1 MEEQDPK
8 GFKIDFTE
16 DETEPRAK
24 KTAVPPKKKPSSAP
38 GLKAGIISLLLF
50 GLLAGL
56 LFFGYFILDDRIRQI
71 EAQQDRQ
78 SRQVEE
84 NIEEVAA
91 KRFSALSDLVSEP
104 TRQLK
109 ARVLELEKQVKNLS
123 SANSELEKTLA
134 EFRRESKNRIAGVEK
149 QVSAQKKSSQSGIS
163 DLESRLTA
171 ELEKLRET
179 TTALE
184 QTLGEAG
191 KFGPRI
197 NEAEKRIAAFS
208 DRFANLEEKINAVQK
223 QARTGA
229 DTAELEKQ
237 LTDLKNTLNRKI
249 NDNRAGLRKQIQDL
263 QQQIQS
269 LEAIIRTLE
278 RVQTSGENTGS
289 GAGEM
294 IEQELQ

>member
-16 DETEPRAK
+16 DETESRAK
-24 KTAVPPKKKPSSAP
+24 KSAVPPKKKPSSSP

-71 EAQQDRQ
+71 ETKQDRQ

-84 NIEEVAA
+84 NIEEMVE

-104 TRQLK
+104 TRQVK
-109 ARVLELEKQVKNLS
+109 ARVLELEKQVKSLS
-123 SANSELEKTLA
+123 SANSQLEKNLA
-134 EFRRESKNRIAGVEK
+134 ELRQEMKNRITGVER
-149 QVSAQKKSSQSGIS
+149 QVSAQEKAAQSGIK

-191 KFGPRI
+191 KLRPRI
-197 NEAEKRIAAFS
+197 NEAEKRIAAFTA
-208 DRFANLEEKINAVQK
+208 RFANLEEKINAVQK
-223 QARTGA
+223 QAQAGP
-229 DTAELEKQ
+229 DTAELEK
-237 LTDLKNTLNRKI
+237 TVSRKI
-249 NDNRAGLRKQIQDL
+249 NENTAGLQRQIQDL

>member
-1 MEEQDPK
+1 MEEQQDPK

-38 GLKAGIISLLLF
+38 VLKAGIISLLLF

-56 LFFGYFILDDRIRQI
+56 LFFGYVILDDRIGQI

-84 NIEEVAA
+84 NIEEMAEE
-91 KRFSALSDLVSEP
+91 RFSALSDLVSEP

-123 SANSELEKTLA
+123 SANSQLEKNLA
-134 EFRRESKNRIAGVEK
+134 ELRQETKNRIAGVEK
-149 QVSAQKKSSQSGIS
+149 QVSAQEKAAQSGIN

-179 TTALE
+179 TSALE

-197 NEAEKRIAAFS
+197 NEAEKRIAGFS
-208 DRFANLEEKINAVQK
+208 DRFVNLEEKINAVQK
-223 QARTGA
+223 QAQAGP
-229 DTAELEKQ
+229 DTAELEK
-237 LTDLKNTLNRKI
+237 TVNRKI
-249 NDNRAGLRKQIQDL
+249 NENTAGLQKQIQDL

-269 LEAIIRTLE
+269 LEAIMRTLE